1 MKGKKMIIPIFKLLL
16 SGVIALLI
24 GKLIS
29 KVKLPSI
36 LGWLIAGMIVGPHAL
51 KLINSD
57 ILDSG
62 W

>member
-1 MKGKKMIIPIFKLLL
+1 MKGENMIISIFKLLL
-16 SGVIALLI
+16 SGAIALLI
-24 GKLIS
+24 GKVIS

-51 KLINSD
+51 KLMNSD

-62 W
+62 

>member
-1 MKGKKMIIPIFKLLL
+1 MIISIFKLLL
-16 SGVIALLI
+16 SGAIALLI
-24 GKLIS
+24 GKVIS

-51 KLINSD
+51 KLMNSD

-62 W
+62 